1 MVRLLV
7 SVESPSGSHLVTMP
21 DDAQV
26 EDLLP
31 ALVLEC
37 EGGSDAAGWSL
48 APKGEP
54 ALEAAQSL
62 AQIGLFP
69 GAVLVLTAPEPAVTA
84 RPVPRPPRL
93 ASMGDA
99 DYKRMLDAAIAA
111 RTAHASTV
119 VAIVAGHPG
128 AGATTV
134 TALLATALSALRDE
148 RLVAVDANP
157 ESGALSHWLVPDG
170 ALPGDIYRSLFSA
183 KVTPAEVSKALV
195 AAGPQLAVLPAPLDG
210 ASGRIGDSA
219 GWERLI
225 EHLSHLHHTVVIDCG
240 TRRGAVASADVVV
253 VINKH
258 GQAPATVE
266 WTKKPALVVTNQAPR
281 RARIQ
286 GRQITITADPRA
298 AARLKRR
305 GLAWSDAPAAWQE
318 AIRELAAVLVS

>member
-1 MVRLLV
+1 M
-7 SVESPSGSHLVTMP
+7 SVESPSGSHLVTVP
-21 DDAQV
+21 DDAVV

-31 ALVLEC
+31 ALVLQC
-37 EGGSDAAGWSL
+37 EGDSDAAGWSL

-62 AQIGLFP
+62 AEVGLFP
-69 GAVLVLTAPEPAVTA
+69 GAVLVLTAPGPLVTA
-84 RPVPRPPRL
+84 RTVPRPPRL

-111 RTAHASTV
+111 RKASASTV

-157 ESGALSHWLVPDG
+157 ESGALSHWLVPDE
-170 ALPGDIYRSLFSA
+170 ALAGNVYRSLFSPE
-183 KVTPAEVSKALV
+183 VTPAEVNGAL
-195 AAGPQLAVLPAPLDG
+195 ATAGSRLTVLPAPLDG

-225 EHLSHLHHTVVIDCG
+225 EHLRHLHHTVVIDCG
-240 TRRGAVASADVVV
+240 SRRGAVASADVVV

-258 GQAPATVE
+258 GHTPATIE

-286 GRQITITADPRA
+286 GRQVTVAADARA

-305 GLAWSDAPAAWQE
+305 GFLWSDTPPAWQE
-318 AIRELAAVLVS
+318 AIRELAAVIVGIT